1 MNELLKKIITIEEK
15 AQQIIE
21 SARDEEKNIDNNLK
35 SEICHLESNILD
47 GQQHKVDQLKE
58 LEFNFVRK
66 EVDKIEAETAEKLI
80 EMDKQA
86 KEKLDSWADQLVELV
101 LRR

>member
-35 SEICHLESNILD
+35 SEISHLESNILD
-47 GQQHKVDQLKE
+47 KQQHKVDQLKE
-58 LEFNFVRK
+58 FEFDFVQK
-66 EVDKIEAETAEKLI
+66 EVDKIKAETTEKLK
-80 EMDKQA
+80 EMDEQA
-86 KEKLDSWADQLVELV
+86 KEKIEPWADQLVELV